1 MHKGYSFQNQQ
12 NAAINT
18 HCWFLKLFYK
28 PPSSM
33 ADVTE
38 QCIHLPA
45 IYIYLCKNKR
55 PQITGPAIYS
65 GAQIAKGAEQCNWP
79 LCT

>member
-1 MHKGYSFQNQQ
+1 
-12 NAAINT
+12 
-18 HCWFLKLFYK
+18 
-28 PPSSM
+28 M

-65 GAQIAKGAEQCNWP
+65 GAQIAKGAEQCN
-79 LCT
+79 